1 MSNMTFS
8 VIGAGVGYMFFGPY
22 GAQLGWMLGS
32 AVDSSKQ
39 VIDQKRVG
47 DLKVMT
53 SQYGESIPYIIGVN
67 RVAPNVIWSSEKKP
81 YTIKTKQGKG
91 GPTVETTGYKIDM
104 LLCLGVGPILGVSK
118 VWANEKLIVDASVD
132 AKPLPGTLYLGNMSQ
147 LPDPTYEA
155 AVGVGN
161 APAYR
166 GLALMSLH
174 NFDLQAYGGTV
185 PSLSFE
191 VVRGAT
197 L

>member
-8 VIGAGVGYMFFGPY
+8 LIGAGVGSFFGPY
-22 GAQLGWMLGS
+22 GAQIGWMLGS
-32 AVDSSKQ
+32 AIDSSRQ
-39 VIDQKRVG
+39 VIDQKSIG
-47 DLKVMT
+47 DLKVQT
-53 SQYGESIPYIIGVN
+53 SQYGEVIPYIFGMN
-67 RVAPNVIWSSEKKP
+67 RVAPNIIWSSEKKP

-91 GPTVETTGYKIDM
+91 GPTVETTGYTVDM
-104 LLCLGVGPILGVSK
+104 LLSICHGPILGISR
-118 VWANEKLIVDASVD
+118 VWANEKLIVDATDES
-132 AKPLPGTLYLGNMSQ
+132 KPLPGTLYLGTMDQ

-155 AVGVGN
+155 AVGIGN

-166 GLALMSLH
+166 GLALLALKD
-174 NFDLQAYGGTV
+174 FDITGYGGTV

>member
-8 VIGAGVGYMFFGPY
+8 LVGAGVGAFFGPY

-32 AVDSSKQ
+32 ALDASRQ
-39 VIDQKRVG
+39 TIDQKSVG

-53 SQYGESIPYIIGVN
+53 SQYGEAIPYIVGVN

-91 GPTVETTGYKIDM
+91 GPTTETTGYTIDM
-104 LLCLGVGPILGVSK
+104 LLCIGVGPILGVSK
-118 VWANEKLIVDASVD
+118 VWANEKLIVDASAE
-132 AKPLPGTLYLGNMSQ
+132 AKPLIGTLYLGDMDQ

-155 AVGVGN
+155 AVGAGN
-161 APAYR
+161 TPAYR
-166 GLALMSLH
+166 GLALIALSD
-174 NFDLQAYGGTV
+174 FDLTAYGGTV
-185 PSLSFE
+185 PSFSFE
-191 VVRGAT
+191 VVRGAS

>member
-1 MSNMTFS
+1 MSNMTFALAG
-8 VIGAGVGYMFFGPY
+8 GAVGSFFGPY
-22 GAQLGWMLGS
+22 GAQIGWMLGS
-32 AVDSSKQ
+32 AIDSSRQ
-39 VIDQKRVG
+39 VIDQKSVG

-53 SQYGESIPYIIGVN
+53 AQYGESIPYIIGIN

-81 YTIKTKQGKG
+81 YTVRTKQGKG
-91 GPTVETTGYKIDM
+91 GPTTETTGYTIDM
-104 LLCLGVGPILGVSK
+104 LLCLGIGPILGVSR

-132 AKPLPGTLYLGNMSQ
+132 AKPLPGTLYVGSMNQ

-166 GLALMSLH
+166 GLALIALKD
-174 NFDLQAYGGTV
+174 FDLTAYGGVV
-185 PSLSFE
+185 PSFSFE
-191 VVRGAT
+191 VVRGAS